1 MKLNGI
7 QSSKGRR
14 IAWERNLARRAL
26 SDPVGALAADRH
38 QPITREDGAIKCSC
52 GHHVYSPA
60 AYAVHRA
67 GGHAERDAV
76 GGVFTLGPSDP
87 WPPSENEAPRQ
98 GSHDVV
104 DILSAEQRGELIDA
118 FYEQQRRRAPEIAEG
133 VSASPFFE

>member
-14 IAWERNLARRAL
+14 IAWERNQARRAPC
-26 SDPVGALAADRH
+26 DPVGALPVDRH
-38 QPITREDGAIKCSC
+38 QPTPLENGAIKCSC

-60 AYAVHRA
+60 AYAVHCA

-87 WPPSENEAPRQ
+87 WPPRDETPRQ
-98 GSHDVV
+98 GSHDVADV
-104 DILSAEQRGELIDA
+104 LSAEQREVLVDA
-118 FYEQQRRRAPEIAEG
+118 YYAEQRRRQPEIADG
-133 VSASPFFE
+133 VSASAFFE